1 MYKEKRKV
9 LFNHLEIENLRMG
22 NKKKIDKHTVDLENI
37 CSHGD

>member
-9 LFNHLEIENLRMG
+9 LFNHLKIENLCME
-22 NKKKIDKHTVDLENI
+22 NKIKIDKHTIDLENI